1 VGRVVDPA
9 VRDDGEP
16 EPELTLEGAAADRA
30 EPGLAP
36 AFDGEPALAPQR
48 GGRMRDRLLA
58 RARQAEEAEAQQE
71 RPIHGDLDEIGQE
84 APLGDELPPE
94 TPSLRAPSAPRSG
107 GRPALSPTLIAIF
120 GTLMGSAV
128 VASLSAVVRHV
139 TPKEHVRDPEP
150 VVAVASSASAAKPL
164 PALSLVKKPAR
175 NKRPGPWRIKDA
187 AGDPALRTT
196 EGKIGTD
203 AFLKAVQKIGVSER
217 DAYRL
222 MTAFKGVRG
231 FDKCGKQDRFLAQI
245 ERGASRLKAF
255 EYIVG
260 PEEVYQARE
269 GADGLLKAS
278 KLDLALERAQ
288 VSGSLVYDGTSF
300 DASAERSGFD
310 PGLSKAVS
318 KALDGH
324 SSLEELER
332 GDVVRVIVQ
341 EVAVLG
347 DFARYAGVE
356 ALEIRRAGKDQPL
369 RVYYF
374 DAAGERG
381 YYDAQG
387 RAPYEGGWR
396 KPIPGAPI
404 TSPFNLKRMHPVLK
418 KTMPHLGIDFGSPMG
433 TPVGASSFGTV
444 SFIGYSGPAG
454 NLVKIEHAG
463 GIVTGYAHLSRFAE
477 GLKVGDKVKRLQLV
491 GYVGSTG
498 RSTGP
503 HLHFSAQKND
513 EFFDAATLNLDGM
526 RTVSKDQRGAFDAV
540 TARYNAA
547 LEALPLPPELPA
559 LEQPKAVLAAPGS
572 SAAPPTGDPGVEEG
586 DEEPAAPPAPVPAAP
601 SPAPAAVPAK
611 PASGRPSIYLS
622 DKELLEMQGASDDG
636 EVD

>member
-1 VGRVVDPA
+1 
-9 VRDDGEP
+9 
-16 EPELTLEGAAADRA
+16 
-30 EPGLAP
+30 
-36 AFDGEPALAPQR
+36 
-48 GGRMRDRLLA
+48 MRERLLE
-58 RARQAEEAEAQQE
+58 RARQAETEGQEEA
-71 RPIHGDLDEIGQE
+71 PVHDDLDEIGQDTRRQSELPLELE
-84 APLGDELPPE
+84 APGI
-94 TPSLRAPSAPRSG
+94 RAPGAPRVARS
-107 GRPALSPTLIAIF
+107 RASLSPTLVAVF
-120 GTLMGSAV
+120 GTVMGCAI
-128 VASLSAVVRHV
+128 VASLTAVVRHLL
-139 TPKEHVRDPEP
+139 PHDRER
-150 VVAVASSASAAKPL
+150 VVAPAVSALTSASAPAPL
-164 PALSLVKKPAR
+164 PKLALVKKPPR
-175 NKRPGPWRIKDA
+175 QKQPGPWRIKDA
-187 AGDPALRTT
+187 AGDPGARTS

-203 AFLKAVQKIGVSER
+203 AFLSAVQKIGLSAR

-222 MTAFKGVRG
+222 MTAFKGVKS
-231 FDKCGKQDRFLAQI
+231 FDKCNKQDRFVALIDRA
-245 ERGASRLKAF
+245 ASRVKAF
-255 EYIVG
+255 EYVVG

-269 GADGLLKAS
+269 GADGLLKAA
-278 KLDLALERAQ
+278 KLDLKIERAQ

-324 SSLEELER
+324 SGLDELER
-332 GDVVRVIVQ
+332 GDMIRVIVQ
-341 EVAVLG
+341 EVSVLG

-356 ALEIRRAGKDQPL
+356 AIEIRRVGKDQPL

-396 KPIPGAPI
+396 KPIPGAPQ

-418 KTMPHLGIDFGSPMG
+418 KVMPHLGIDFGSPSG
-433 TPVGASSFGTV
+433 TPVGASSYGTV

-454 NLVKIEHAG
+454 NLVKIEHTG
-463 GIVTGYAHLSRFAE
+463 GIVTGYAHLTRFAE

-503 HLHFSAQKND
+503 HLHFSAQKNN
-513 EFFDAATLNLDGM
+513 EFFDPATLNLDSM
-526 RTVSKDQRGAFDAV
+526 RTVSKDQRPAFDAV
-540 TARYNAA
+540 LARYNAA
-547 LEALPLPPELPA
+547 LEALALPPELPP
-559 LEQPKAVLAAPGS
+559 LEAPKVAAA
-572 SAAPPTGDPGVEEG
+572 SASAPAPAAGPADPSAEG
-586 DEEPAAPPAPVPAAP
+586 DGEEPEESPAPAAPATAAPAAP
-601 SPAPAAVPAK
+601 SPAPEPAK